1 MFADFQRKF
10 RQRLSNALLVGAF
23 WVNNTA
29 ASSTLLRLVGTY
41 VPPQS
46 GASVTSDIL
55 RLIRTSV
62 GVYRIYLCP
71 ERTDR
76 GMYFDYGAGGVTISG
91 ISTTV
96 NIGTGANAVRLDNA
110 AVQLFGG
117 TSNVAVGVNSAVT
130 VVQIGNTATAGSA
143 DVETGST
150 EFRGK
155 TAASTATT
163 NIAGGTVTVAGGAGA
178 SGSAGAA
185 NGGHVYTLGGQGFGT
200 GVRGYVYLGW
210 NGTSAGHT
218 VLGGLLA
225 TRTNAPTIASA
236 ATIAP
241 TAKISFVSGTTAIA
255 TITAPAPISAGGGQI
270 TLIPTDLWTTTT
282 TGNIA
287 LATTA
292 VVSKALIL
300 TYDATTAKWYPS
312 Y

>member
-1 MFADFQRKF
+1 MFADFRFKF
-10 RQRLSNALLVGAF
+10 KQRLSNALLSGVF

-29 ASSTLLRLVGTY
+29 AKSTLLRLVGTY
-41 VPPQS
+41 EPPS
-46 GASVTSDIL
+46 GVTVTSDIL
-55 RLIRTSV
+55 QLLRTSV
-62 GVYRIYLCP
+62 GSYRLYLYP

-76 GMYFDYGAGGVTISG
+76 GISVDWTNSNQTLSA
-91 ISTTV
+91 ISSHLTL
-96 NIGTGANAVRLDNA
+96 GTGAYSLSLDNA
-110 AVQLFGG
+110 TVRLIGG
-117 TSNVAVGVNSAVT
+117 TSNVAVDVNSAVT
-130 VVQIGNTATAGSA
+130 VLQIGNTATAGSA
-143 DVETGST
+143 DVATGST

-155 TAASTATT
+155 TAASIATT

-210 NGTSAGHT
+210 DGTSAGHT

-225 TRTNAPTIASA
+225 TRTNAPTTASA

-241 TAKISFVSGTTAIA
+241 TAKITFVSGTTTIS
-255 TITAPAPISAGGGQI
+255 TITAPAPISSGGGQI
-270 TLIPTDLWTTTT
+270 TLIPTGLWSTNTA
-282 TGNIA
+282 GNIA

-300 TYDATTAKWYPS
+300 TYDTTTAKWYPS